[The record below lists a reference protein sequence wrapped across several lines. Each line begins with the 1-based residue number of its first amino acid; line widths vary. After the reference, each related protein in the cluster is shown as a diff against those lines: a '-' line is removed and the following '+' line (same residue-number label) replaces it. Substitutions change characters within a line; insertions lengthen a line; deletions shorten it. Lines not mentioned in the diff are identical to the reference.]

1 DLVDHRQIVVAG
13 GRAVVAPSGGVIAG
27 AEHEHAEVHLAP
39 LPRHGAS
46 PVCSRHYISGARRSR
61 AVWSAPWYELEADA
75 AVRAVVPTGAGRA
88 FSSGGDQKRSGES
101 PPSFFEGDLGGALIE
116 RLNRCILRMQRLRK
130 PVVGS
135 INGVA
140 AGPA

>member
-1 DLVDHRQIVVAG
+1 HRQIVVAG

-46 PVCSRHYISGARRSR
+46 PVCSRHYISGARRSG

-75 AVRAVVPTGAGRA
+75 AVRAVVLTGRSRRAVIRSGAARARHRSSRVISAGR
-88 FSSGGDQKRSGES
+88 SSS
-101 PPSFFEGDLGGALIE
+101 A
-116 RLNRCILRMQRLRK
+116 
-130 PVVGS
+130 
-135 INGVA
+135 
-140 AGPA
+140 